1 MSKITTKSAASKK
14 TQTGSTAG
22 SSTKKVQKSGKS
34 LQLAPVS
41 RISRTTAVEKITSSG
56 GRFIRVSFT
65 KLGGESRTV
74 GGKFK
79 GVSKL
84 GYIQM
89 VETKTKNNPG
99 GIKSLDPKNI
109 QGLSCNGQSYLI
121 RK

>member
-1 MSKITTKSAASKK
+1 MSKIKAKRAASTK
-14 TQTGSTAG
+14 TQTGGTSSGST
-22 SSTKKVQKSGKS
+22 TKVQKSGKS
-34 LQLAPVS
+34 LPLVPVS

-79 GVSKL
+79 GISKL

-109 QGLSCNGQSYLI
+109 QGLSCNGQTYLI